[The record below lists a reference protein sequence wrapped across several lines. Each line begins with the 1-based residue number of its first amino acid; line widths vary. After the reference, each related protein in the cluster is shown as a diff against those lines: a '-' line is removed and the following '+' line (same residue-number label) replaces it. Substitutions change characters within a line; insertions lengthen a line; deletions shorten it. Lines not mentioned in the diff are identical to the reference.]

1 MASLLRCGIDL
12 GSTTTKIVVM
22 GKKENKVLFSRYR
35 RHRARVR
42 TSLFEVLSEVEEKFK
57 GTPMGFTLTGSASM
71 GLSQELGI
79 PFIQEVV
86 AASLYVKEEYPQ
98 VRTVIEIGG
107 EDSKIIFF
115 DENFHPDIRMNGSC
129 AGGTGSFI
137 DQMAVLLDVETSD
150 LNELANKAKN
160 IYPIAS
166 RCGVFA
172 KTDVQAL
179 LSRGVSKEDIAASI
193 FHALAMQVITTLAR
207 GRRIE
212 KEVMLAGGPS
222 AYFPYLKRAFAHILS
237 LDEKNILIP
246 PSPQLIPAM
255 GATYI
260 DQEEALIA
268 RPEEMVSLLKE
279 HLNKGKGEKH
289 SSSLQPLF
297 EEGEYQKWLNK
308 HNIHRAQRISPSMLK
323 KGPLVLGIDSGST
336 TTKMI
341 LIDEEK
347 RIVSSFYT
355 SNDGDPIGAVK
366 KGIKKF
372 LQDLKTNEIPPIAAS
387 CVTGYG
393 EELIKAAFG
402 IHMGMVETLAHFKGA
417 AFFEP
422 EVSFI
427 LDIGGQDMKAIR
439 IEDGVI
445 TDIQVNEACSS
456 GCGSFIETFARSLGY
471 SVEEFA
477 KEGLKSKNPFDLGVR
492 CTVFMNS
499 RVKQALKE
507 GASVADI
514 SSGLAYSVIKNALY
528 KVLKL
533 KDTRELGEKIVAQ
546 GGTFKNPLVLRA
558 LEKVLGKDV
567 IRPDISELMGA
578 FGAAI
583 TALER
588 YQKDPSIFSPLS
600 LEEMNREIEFSTTPI
615 HCKGCEN
622 RCEVLKLTFDN
633 GNTFYTGNR
642 CERIFGNHIS
652 SKERGINLL
661 EKQLKLIFERKSE
674 PSGPPILTYGIP
686 RALNMYEN
694 FPFWCTLL
702 TSLGFK
708 VVLSSPSN
716 FKMYEKGISTVMSE
730 NICFP
735 AKMVHG
741 HIMDLIEK
749 GVDRI
754 LYPMVVFEE
763 REHPGAF
770 NSFNCP
776 VVTGYPD
783 LIKSAIDPL
792 SYGIP
797 LDIPA
802 ISFKNQSLLKD
813 QLYLFFKKFGVK
825 YQQVARATEKALSE
839 QKRVSLQL
847 REMGEKIIKEAKRK
861 NKQVVVICGR
871 PYHIDP
877 FINHGIANLLAN
889 MGVYVLSERALP
901 FSPADITL
909 EDTYII
915 PQWAYSNRLY
925 AAAKWVSSRE
935 GIEMVHI
942 TSFGCGPDAVNSDEI
957 KRILREKG
965 KLYTLIKMDDITN
978 LGAVKIRLRSLLES
992 LKERKETGKS
1002 ANSTYEDKICRV
1014 YLEKDRKRTLIAPYF
1029 SPFYSPLIPYGFRP
1043 LGYKVEILPPQ
1054 SRASVEWGLKVIN
1067 HDMCY
1072 PAHLVAGDI
1081 VWAFKSNRYNP
1092 EDTAVILIQSG
1103 GQCRASNYVALIRKA
1118 LASMGYEDVP
1128 VVAIS
1133 NDEINPQPGFD
1144 IDIKGLM
1151 KRMAYGMVFADAL
1164 ARLYLATVPREKIKG
1179 VSKQLHTIYLHK
1191 IGMGVEKADF
1201 GYLLEVLTQAVEE
1214 FNRVEIEREEVPRI
1228 GVVGEIFV
1236 KYNFFSNGNIIDWLI
1251 SQGVEVV
1258 LPPIQNFFAQRFIN
1272 ETYDQRAL
1280 FKRSFKDFV
1289 KHIILELYTK
1299 YYLNKIEKIMEG
1311 FRFNQK
1317 TPGLRE
1323 LAEITE
1329 QVVSLANQYGEGWLL
1344 PAEMIAMLKR
1354 GVYNIVCIQPFG
1366 CISNHITGKGI
1377 EGSLKKLFPQLNLLA
1392 LDMDAG
1398 ISEVNILNRLHFM
1411 VRLAREQEEIAQVPA
1426 KKWHRIDLL
1435 PKIWLYDLRVINNQL
1450 GLDLEKWKSWM
1461 WRIRMK
1467 DMKEIFKKLS
1477 Y

>member
-1 MASLLRCGIDL
+1 METLFRCGIDL
-12 GSTTTKIVVM
+12 GSTTTKVVVVNNR
-22 GKKENKVLFSRYR
+22 GELVWHAYR
-35 RHRARVR
+35 RHRTQVR
-42 TSLFEVLSEVEEKFK
+42 ETLVEIIEEMKK
-57 GTPMGFTLTGSASM
+57 ELGDVPLGFTLTGSAAMSLA
-71 GLSQELGI
+71 GEIHI
-79 PFIQEVV
+79 PFVQEVV
-86 AASLYVKEEYPQ
+86 AASVYIRDLFPE
-98 VRTVIEIGG
+98 VRTFIEIGG

-115 DENFHPDIRMNGSC
+115 DRSFHPEIRMNGSC

-137 DQMAVLLDVETSD
+137 DQMAVLLDVAPE
-150 LNELANKAKN
+150 ELDPLASRAKN

-179 LSRGVSKEDIAASI
+179 LSRGVGKEDIAASI
-193 FHALAMQVITTLAR
+193 FHALAMQVVTTLAR
-207 GRRIE
+207 GREIE
-212 KEVMLAGGPS
+212 KKIMLAGGPS
-222 AYFPYLKRAFAHILS
+222 AYFPYLKKAFAGVLS
-237 LDEKNILIP
+237 LEEEDIILP
-246 PSPQLIPAM
+246 SSPQLIPAL
-255 GATYI
+255 GAASM
-260 DQEEALIA
+260 DEEECRTELISGIISEIKGLIS
-268 RPEEMVSLLKE
+268 RKKVISSPSLPPLFHGEEFAKWKLRHNRWRASRTSPAEV
-279 HLNKGKGEKH
+279 KGEK
-289 SSSLQPLF
+289 LF
-297 EEGEYQKWLNK
+297 
-308 HNIHRAQRISPSMLK
+308 
-323 KGPLVLGIDSGST
+323 LGIDSGST
-336 TTKMI
+336 TTKIVLM
-341 LIDEEK
+341 DQKK

-366 KGIKKF
+366 KGIER
-372 LQDLKTNEIPPIAAS
+372 LKREFEREGYLPTIGAS

-393 EELIKAAFG
+393 EDLIKAAFD
-402 IHMGMVETLAHFKGA
+402 IHMGMVETLAHFRGA

-427 LDIGGQDMKAIR
+427 LDIGGQDMKAIK
-439 IEDGVI
+439 IEDGII

-477 KEGLKSKNPFDLGVR
+477 AEGLNSEAPFDLGVR

-533 KDTRELGEKIVAQ
+533 KDISELGEKIVAQ

-558 LEKVLGKDV
+558 LEKVLGKEV

-583 TALER
+583 TALSRYKER
-588 YQKDPSIFSPLS
+588 PEEFSPLF
-600 LEEMNREIEFSTTPI
+600 LEDMDKDIRFSSTRI

-622 RCEVLKLTFDN
+622 RCEVLKLKFRN
-633 GNTFYTGNR
+633 GNTFFTGNR
-642 CERIFGNHIS
+642 CERIFS
-652 SKERGINLL
+652 SHTSVSSRGESLI
-661 EKQLKLIFERKSE
+661 EKQIEVLFNRNME
-674 PSGPPILTYGIP
+674 PATTPILTYGIP

-702 TSLGFK
+702 TTLGFK

-716 FKMYEKGISTVMSE
+716 FKMYEKGISSVMSE

-741 HIMDLIEK
+741 HIIDLMGK

-754 LYPMVVFEE
+754 FYPIVVFEE
-763 REHPGAF
+763 NHVKGAF

-783 LIKSAIDPL
+783 LIKSAIDPEK
-792 SYGIP
+792 YGIP

-802 ISFKNQSLLKD
+802 ISFKNQTLLKD
-813 QLYLFFKKFGVK
+813 QIYLFFKRFGVG
-825 YQQVARATEKALSE
+825 YQQVARATEIALEE
-839 QKRVSLQL
+839 QRRTNLVLK
-847 REMGEKIIKEAKRK
+847 EMGERFIQRAKENNRRI
-861 NKQVVVICGR
+861 VVLCGR

-877 FINHGIANLLAN
+877 FINHGIANLLTSL
-889 MGVYVLSERALP
+889 GVYVLSERTLP
-901 FSPADITL
+901 FSPADL
-909 EDTYII
+909 SLKDVHII

-925 AAAKWVSSRE
+925 AAARWIGDRE
-935 GIEMVHI
+935 DIEMVHL
-942 TSFGCGPDAVNSDEI
+942 TSFGCGPDAVASDEVR
-957 KRILREKG
+957 RILREKG
-965 KLYTLIKMDDITN
+965 KIHTLIKMDDITN
-978 LGAVKIRLRSLLES
+978 LGAVKIRLRSLLEG
-992 LKERKETGKS
+992 LEENNIRKREKRPQREKLS
-1002 ANSTYEDKICRV
+1002 RV
-1014 YLEKDRKRTLIAPYF
+1014 YVSSDRKRVLIAPYF

-1054 SRASVEWGLKVIN
+1054 TQASLEWGLKAIN

-1081 VWAFKSNRYNP
+1081 LWAFKSKRYDPSN
-1092 EDTAVILIQSG
+1092 TAVILIQSG

-1118 LASMGYEDVP
+1118 LGAMGLEEVP

-1133 NDEINPQPGFD
+1133 NEEINPQPGFE

-1164 ARLYLATVPREKIKG
+1164 ARLYLAMVPRERIKG
-1179 VSKQLHTIYLHK
+1179 ISKQLHTIYLHK
-1191 IGMGVEKADF
+1191 IGIGVERADF
-1201 GYLLEVLTQAVEE
+1201 GYLLNVLSEAVDE
-1214 FNRVEIEREEVPRI
+1214 FNKVEVEKEDVPKI

-1236 KYNFFSNGNIIDWLI
+1236 KYNFFSNANIIDWLI

-1272 ETYDQRAL
+1272 ETYDQRTL

-1289 KHIILELYTK
+1289 KHFILELYTK
-1299 YYLNKIEKIMEG
+1299 YHLNKIEKIMEG
-1311 FRFNQK
+1311 FKFNHK
-1317 TPGLRE
+1317 SEGLRE

-1329 QVVSLANQYGEGWLL
+1329 EVVSLANQYGEGWLL
-1344 PAEMIAMLKR
+1344 PAEMIAMLRR
-1354 GVYNIVCIQPFG
+1354 GVSNIVCIQPFG

-1411 VRLAREQEEIAQVPA
+1411 VRFAKEQGEYHENNSRR
-1426 KKWHRIDLL
+1426 WHGMDII

-1461 WRIRMK
+1461 WRLRT
-1467 DMKEIFKKLS
+1467 KEFIKKWS
-1477 Y
+1477 

>member
-1 MASLLRCGIDL
+1 MDRTIRCGIDL
-12 GSTTTKIVVM
+12 GSTTTKIVVVDILS
-22 GKKENKVLFSRYR
+22 KEILFSRYK
-35 RHRARVR
+35 RHRAQVR
-42 TSLFEVLSEVEEKFK
+42 ATLLEILNEVKERFK
-57 GTPMGFTLTGSASM
+57 DIHIGFTLTGSASM
-71 GLSQELGI
+71 AISQEMGV

-86 AASLYVKEEYPQ
+86 ATSLYIKEKYPQ
-98 VRTVIEIGG
+98 VKTVIEIGG

-115 DENFHPDIRMNGSC
+115 DQNFRPDIRMNGSC

-137 DQMAVLLDVETSD
+137 DQMAVLLDVETSF
-150 LNELANKAKN
+150 LNELAQGAKN

-179 LSRGVSKEDIAASI
+179 LSRGVSKKDIAASI

-212 KEVMLAGGPS
+212 KKVMLAGGPS
-222 AYFPYLKRAFAHILS
+222 AYFPYLKKAFAQILAM
-237 LDEKNILIP
+237 DEMDILIP
-246 PSPQLIPAM
+246 PSPQLIPAL
-255 GATYI
+255 GAAYI

-268 RPEEMVSLLKE
+268 KPGEIVSLLKE
-279 HLNKGKGEKH
+279 FQKKSNEKKQTN
-289 SSSLQPLF
+289 SLPPLF
-297 EEGEYQKWLNK
+297 EKNEFKRWQQR
-308 HNIHRAQRISPSMLK
+308 HAQHQAPRVSPSEIK
-323 KGPLVLGIDSGST
+323 QSPLILGIDSGST
-336 TTKMI
+336 TTKMV
-341 LIDEEK
+341 LIDENK

-372 LQDLKTNEIPPIAAS
+372 LLDFKKENIPTIAAS

-393 EELIKAAFG
+393 EELIRAAFG

-417 AFFEP
+417 VFFEP

-439 IEDGVI
+439 IEEGII
-445 TDIQVNEACSS
+445 TDIHVNEACSS

-471 SVEEFA
+471 DVEGFA
-477 KEGLKSKNPFDLGVR
+477 ILGLKSKTPFDLGVR

-558 LEKVLGKDV
+558 LEKILGKEV

-588 YQKDPSIFSPLS
+588 YREKDKVFSPFS
-600 LEEMNREIEFSTTPI
+600 LKDLDRKIEFSTTPL

-622 RCEVLKLTFDN
+622 RCEVLKLLFDN
-633 GNTFYTGNR
+633 GNIFYTGNR
-642 CERIFGNHIS
+642 CERIFSTHLS
-652 SKERGINLL
+652 SKEKGINLI
-661 EKQLKLIFERKSE
+661 EKQLKLIFERRTE
-674 PSGPPILTYGIP
+674 PSSPSILTYGIP

-708 VVLSSPSN
+708 VILSSPSN
-716 FKMYEKGISTVMSE
+716 FRMYEKGISTVMSE

-741 HIMDLIEK
+741 HIIDLIEK

-763 REHPGAF
+763 KEHPGAF

-792 SYGIP
+792 THGTP

-802 ISFKNQSLLKD
+802 ISFKNHSLLKD
-813 QLYLFFKKFGVK
+813 QLYLFFKKFGIK
-825 YQQVARATEKALSE
+825 YQQIARATEKAIRE
-839 QKRVSLQL
+839 QKKVSLQL
-847 REMGEKIIKEAKRK
+847 REMGQKLLKDAREN
-861 NKQVVVICGR
+861 NKQVVVVCGR

-877 FINHGIANLLAN
+877 FINHGIANLLSN
-889 MGVYVLSERALP
+889 MGIYVISERALP
-901 FSPADITL
+901 FSPKDISL

-925 AAAKWVSSRE
+925 AAAKWISSKE
-935 GIEMVHI
+935 DIEMVHI
-942 TSFGCGPDAVNSDEI
+942 TSFGCGPDAINSDEI
-957 KRILREKG
+957 KRILKEKG

-992 LKERKETGKS
+992 LKERKKNPSHTRYPGE
-1002 ANSTYEDKICRV
+1002 KICRIYV
-1014 YLEKDRKRTLIAPYF
+1014 KEDRKRTLIAPYF

-1054 SRASVEWGLKVIN
+1054 SRASVEWGLRVIN

-1081 VWAFKSNRYNP
+1081 VWAFKSKRYKP
-1092 EDTAVILIQSG
+1092 EETAVILIQSG
-1103 GQCRASNYVALIRKA
+1103 GQCRASNYVTLIRKA
-1118 LASMGYEDVP
+1118 LANMGYENVP

-1133 NDEINPQPGFD
+1133 NDEINPQPGFE

-1164 ARLYLATVPREKIKG
+1164 ARLYLATVPREKVKG
-1179 VSKQLHTIYLHK
+1179 ISKQLHTIYLHK
-1191 IGMGVEKADF
+1191 IGVGVERADF
-1201 GYLLEVLTQAVEE
+1201 GYLLEVLSRAVED
-1214 FNRVEIEREEVPRI
+1214 FNRIEVEREEVPRI

-1236 KYNFFSNGNIIDWLI
+1236 KYNFFSNANIIDWLT
-1251 SQGVEVV
+1251 SQGIEVV

-1280 FKRSFKDFV
+1280 FKRSLKDFI

-1411 VRLAREQEEIAQVPA
+1411 VRLAREQGQVTEAPA
-1426 KKWHRIDLL
+1426 KKWHGIDIL

-1450 GLDLEKWKSWM
+1450 GLDIEKWKSWM
-1461 WRIRMK
+1461 WKIRMK
-1467 DMKEIFKKLS
+1467 DILKKLS
-1477 Y
+1477 

>member
-1 MASLLRCGIDL
+1 MSSTLRCGMDL
-12 GSTTTKIVVM
+12 GSTTTKVVVLEPK
-22 GKKENKVLFSRYR
+22 GKKVLFSRYR
-35 RHRARVR
+35 RHKARVR
-42 TSLFEVLSEVEEKFK
+42 VSLLELLSEVEKRFK

-71 GLSQELGI
+71 GLSQEMGV

-115 DENFHPDIRMNGSC
+115 DKDFRPDIRMNGSC
-129 AGGTGSFI
+129 AGGTGAFI

-150 LNELANKAKN
+150 LNELAEKARK

-179 LSRGVSKEDIAASI
+179 LSRGVNREDIVASI

-212 KEVMLAGGPS
+212 KKVMLAGGPT
-222 AYFPYLKRAFAHILS
+222 AYFPYLKRAFAHVLS
-237 LDEKNILIP
+237 LEGGHILIP
-246 PSPQLIPAM
+246 PSPQFIPAL
-255 GATYI
+255 GSAYI
-260 DQEEALIA
+260 DLEESMQAT
-268 RPEEMVSLLKE
+268 PEEMVSILKE
-279 HLNKGKGEKH
+279 SLTKGNGERH
-289 SSSLQPLF
+289 TLCLESLF
-297 EEGEYQKWLNK
+297 EEGEYSKWQAR
-308 HNIHRAQRISPSMLK
+308 HNLYKAQRISPSEIES
-323 KGPLVLGIDSGST
+323 GPFILGIDSGST

-366 KGIKKF
+366 AGIKKF
-372 LQDLKTNEIPPIAAS
+372 LKDLKGKATQPIVAS

-393 EELIKAAFG
+393 EDLVKAAFG
-402 IHMGMVETLAHFKGA
+402 IPMGMVETLAHFRGA

-445 TDIQVNEACSS
+445 SDIQVNEACSS

-477 KEGLKSKNPFDLGVR
+477 RLGLDSKMPFDLGVR

-514 SSGLAYSVIKNALY
+514 SSGLAYSVVKNALY

-533 KDTRELGEKIVAQ
+533 KDTQELGERIVAQ

-558 LEKVLGKDV
+558 LEKILEKEVV
-567 IRPDISELMGA
+567 RPDISELMGA

-583 TALER
+583 TALKR
-588 YQKDPSIFSPLS
+588 RSDNPSLFFPLS
-600 LEEMNREIEFSTTPI
+600 LQDMDRDVKFSTTPI

-622 RCEVLKLTFDN
+622 RCEVLKLSFDN
-633 GNTFYTGNR
+633 GNIFYTGNR
-642 CERIFGNHIS
+642 CERIFGS
-652 SKERGINLL
+652 QFFSKKKGINLV
-661 EKQLKLIFERKSE
+661 EKQLKLILERKTE
-674 PSGPPILTYGIP
+674 PSGHPILTYGIP

-702 TSLGFK
+702 TSLGFR

-716 FKMYEKGISTVMSE
+716 FRMYEKGISTVMSE

-741 HIMDLIEK
+741 HIMDLMEK

-754 LYPMVVFEE
+754 LYPMVIFEE
-763 REHPGAF
+763 NEYPGSVK
-770 NSFNCP
+770 SFNCP

-792 SYGIP
+792 SSGIP
-797 LDIPA
+797 MDIPA
-802 ISFKNQSLLKD
+802 ISFKNQGLLKD
-813 QLYLFFKKFGVK
+813 QLYLFFKKFGLK
-825 YQQVARATEKALSE
+825 YQQVARATEMALSE
-839 QKRVSLQL
+839 QKQVSLKL
-847 REMGEKIIKEAKRK
+847 RAMGQALIEEARK
-861 NKQVVVICGR
+861 NDKQTVVICGR

-877 FINHGIANLLAN
+877 FINHGIVDLLAS
-889 MGVYVLSERALP
+889 MGVHVLSERALP
-901 FSPADITL
+901 LSPEGISL
-909 EDTYII
+909 EDVHII

-935 GIEMVHI
+935 GIELVHV
-942 TSFGCGPDAVNSDEI
+942 TSFGCGPDAVTSDEI
-957 KRILREKG
+957 KRILKKKG
-965 KLYTLIKMDDITN
+965 RLYTLIKMDDITN

-992 LKERKETGKS
+992 LKERKGMDNNAKS
-1002 ANSTYEDKICRV
+1002 LSRDKICRV
-1014 YLEKDRKRTLIAPYF
+1014 YVDKDRKRTLIAPYF
-1029 SPFYSPLIPYGFRP
+1029 SSLYSPLIPYGFRP
-1043 LGYKVEILPPQ
+1043 LGYKVEVLPPQ

-1067 HDMCY
+1067 NDMCY
-1072 PAHLVAGDI
+1072 PAHLVVGDI
-1081 VWAFKSNRYNP
+1081 IWAFKSKRYNP

-1103 GQCRASNYVALIRKA
+1103 GQCRASNYVPLIRKA
-1118 LASMGYEDVP
+1118 LANMGYEDVP
-1128 VVAIS
+1128 VVSIS

-1144 IDIKGLM
+1144 IDLKGLM
-1151 KRMAYGMVFADAL
+1151 KRMAYGVVFADAL
-1164 ARLYLATVPREKIKG
+1164 ARLYLATVPRERIKG
-1179 VSKQLHTIYLHK
+1179 VSKQLHTVYLHK
-1191 IGMGVEKADF
+1191 IGVGVEKADF
-1201 GYLLEVLTQAVEE
+1201 GYLLEVLSQAVKD
-1214 FNRVEIEREEVPRI
+1214 FNRVEVKRQKVPCI

-1236 KYNFFSNGNIIDWLI
+1236 KYNFFSNANIIEWLI

-1258 LPPIQNFFAQRFIN
+1258 LPPLQNFFAQRFIN

-1280 FKRSFKDFV
+1280 FKKSFKDFV
-1289 KHIILELYTK
+1289 RNIILELYTK
-1299 YYLNKIEKIMEG
+1299 YYLNKIENIMEG

-1317 TPGLRE
+1317 NPGLRK

-1329 QVVSLANQYGEGWLL
+1329 QVISLANQYGEGWLL
-1344 PAEMIAMLKR
+1344 PAEMIAMLK
-1354 GVYNIVCIQPFG
+1354 GEVNNIVCIQPFG

-1377 EGSLKKLFPQLNLLA
+1377 ERGLKKLFPQLNLLA

-1411 VRLAREQEEIAQVPA
+1411 VRLAREQEELVQVPA
-1426 KKWHRIDLL
+1426 KKWHRIDL
-1435 PKIWLYDLRVINNQL
+1435 PKIWLYDMRVINNQL

-1461 WRIRMK
+1461 WRIRIK
-1467 DMKEIFKKLS
+1467 DVKEIFKKLS
-1477 Y
+1477 